1 MNYNSIKKGRFL
13 NRPNRFTAQ
22 VEIDGEEH
30 IVHVKNTGRCK
41 ELLVPGATV
50 FLEKSSNPLRKTQY
64 DLIAV
69 YKGKVL
75 INMDSQAP
83 NKAVGEW
90 IKNGGL
96 LENPTIIKPE
106 TKYGDSRLDFYIE
119 NESEKM
125 YVEVKGVTLEIDGT
139 AKFPDAPTE
148 RGRKHLGE
156 LIKAKQNGYRS
167 AVIFVIQM
175 KGCGCF
181 TPNTQH
187 DPAFAKELKRAAEN
201 GVEIIAVDCIITPD
215 SITIDERIKVLI

>member
-125 YVEVKGVTLEIDGT
+125 YAEVKGVTLEIDGT

-181 TPNTQH
+181 TPNTQR
-187 DPAFAKELKRAAEN
+187 DSAFAKELKRAAEN

>member
-125 YVEVKGVTLEIDGT
+125 YAEVKGVTLEIDGT

-187 DPAFAKELKRAAEN
+187 DPAFAKELKRAAKN
-201 GVEIIAVDCIITPD
+201 GVEIIAVDCFITPD
-215 SITIDERIKVLI
+215 SITLVERLKV

>member
-1 MNYNSIKKGRFL
+1 MNYNSIKKGKFL

-41 ELLVPGATV
+41 ELLVPGATI

-75 INMDSQAP
+75 VNMDSQAP

-119 NESEKM
+119 NEKEKM
-125 YVEVKGVTLEIDGT
+125 YAEVKGVTLEVDGV

-156 LIKAKQNGYRS
+156 LIKAKQEGYR
-167 AVIFVIQM
+167 AAAIFVIQM
-175 KGCGCF
+175 KGCKCF
-181 TPNTQH
+181 TPNTEH
-187 DPAFAKELKRAAEN
+187 DPAFAEELKRAYES
-201 GVEIIAVDCIITPD
+201 GVEIIAVDCKVTPE
-215 SITIDERIKVLI
+215 SITIDKKTEVLL

>member
-13 NRPNRFTAQ
+13 NRPNRLTAQ
-22 VEIDGEEH
+22 VVIDGEEH
-30 IVHVKNTGRCK
+30 IVHVKNRGRCK

-125 YVEVKGVTLEIDGT
+125 YAEVKGVTLEIDGT

>member
-125 YVEVKGVTLEIDGT
+125 YAEVKGVTLEIDGT

-181 TPNTQH
+181 TPNTQR
-187 DPAFAKELKRAAEN
+187 DPDFAKELKRAAEN